1 MRQETWRRDPSAY
14 PIRGE
19 LAPRYTDVDV
29 WQHMNNTAL
38 IGLHGEALHH
48 ALRAVLGPQAWRAS
62 QPIVAFRR
70 NATDFLAE
78 AHYPETIAWGARVLG
93 AEAGGLRIATALFQH
108 ERCVGLHET
117 TLCGWHEG
125 RATGLG
131 DATVAA
137 LRAANVPG
145 ADALDPAAAPDEPD
159 EPPPTLESLPWRTE
173 IATRFA
179 DSDARRL
186 ASDNFLAR
194 CAEQVRVEFLGQTF
208 GSRERR
214 MGSMMVAHVALRWLG
229 RAAPG
234 RHWEAGCGLTRVSE
248 RSFAARSAFYEDG
261 RCVAVSDSVMVSI
274 DPESRRSAPMTEQAR
289 ALLAPWQVAAPA
301 TPG

>member
-38 IGLHGEALHH
+38 IGLHGETLHH

-78 AHYPETIAWGARVLG
+78 AHYPETIVWGARVLG

-145 ADALDPAAAPDEPD
+145 ADAVDPAAAPDEPD
-159 EPPPTLESLPWRTE
+159 EPPPTLESLPWRTA

-289 ALLAPWQVAAPA
+289 ALLAPWQVADPA